1 MKVAPV
7 TAETVASD
15 APLAEA
21 SRDVI
26 PVTVV
31 PKAAPA
37 RAKRA
42 EAN

>member
-7 TAETVASD
+7 IAETVASD
-15 APLAEA
+15 APLA
-21 SRDVI
+21 DVL

-42 EAN
+42 EVN